1 MVIGSTPNS
10 ETGCAKLGQLGL
22 QRINHVKEDFQYH
35 WIKRASLLAAH
46 QFERLFARVA
56 RAMRAVCCKRFGSN
70 RRQSIFAPQTEYP
83 HPLNRSVPRPVIPLV
98 MVFTI
103 GTTS

>member
-10 ETGCAKLGQLGL
+10 ETGCVRSSGSWAS
-22 QRINHVKEDFQYH
+22 RESIYVKEDFQYH

-56 RAMRAVCCKRFGSN
+56 RAMRAVCCKRFVAIDDS
-70 RRQSIFAPQTEYP
+70 QYS
-83 HPLNRSVPRPVIPLV
+83 RPKRNIL
-98 MVFTI
+98 TL
-103 GTTS
+103 